1 MTLFSIPLFFLTK
14 NNDYFSL
21 FSFSDFDLDEI
32 YDRGSVVSGKSS
44 SLGESI
50 DPTDGFKNSQIN
62 GLAQI
67 VTRTVSCPENMSTL
81 VKNLSLTNQNT
92 TENQETTIS
101 NLGDD
106 TESQTQEN
114 NEAIFTENL

>member
-1 MTLFSIPLFFLTK
+1 M
-14 NNDYFSL
+14 L

-50 DPTDGFKNSQIN
+50 DPTDDFKNSQIN
-62 GLAQI
+62 GLAQV

>member
-1 MTLFSIPLFFLTK
+1 
-14 NNDYFSL
+14 
-21 FSFSDFDLDEI
+21 
-32 YDRGSVVSGKSS
+32 
-44 SLGESI
+44 
-50 DPTDGFKNSQIN
+50 
-62 GLAQI
+62 
-67 VTRTVSCPENMSTL
+67 MSTL
-81 VKNLSLTNQNT
+81 VKNLSLTNQNNT

>member
-1 MTLFSIPLFFLTK
+1 MLF
-14 NNDYFSL
+14 Y
-21 FSFSDFDLDEI
+21 FSDFDLDEI

-62 GLAQI
+62 GLAQV

-81 VKNLSLTNQNT
+81 VKNLSLTNQNNT

-106 TESQTQEN
+106 TESQTQEKN

>member
-14 NNDYFSL
+14 NNDFCL

-50 DPTDGFKNSQIN
+50 DPTEGFKNSQIN
-62 GLAQI
+62 GLAQV

-114 NEAIFTENL
+114 NEAIYTENL

>member
-1 MTLFSIPLFFLTK
+1 
-14 NNDYFSL
+14 
-21 FSFSDFDLDEI
+21 
-32 YDRGSVVSGKSS
+32 
-44 SLGESI
+44 
-50 DPTDGFKNSQIN
+50 
-62 GLAQI
+62 
-67 VTRTVSCPENMSTL
+67 MSTL

-106 TESQTQEN
+106 TESQTHEN

>member
-1 MTLFSIPLFFLTK
+1 M
-14 NNDYFSL
+14 L

-50 DPTDGFKNSQIN
+50 DPTDSFKNSQIN
-62 GLAQI
+62 GLAQV